1 MNQVDTSPEKV
12 ESEWQ
17 KIEVEFNLNEVS
29 GSVEGEH
36 IPSSEGGE
44 FVEETTILSADE
56 YEAKKKATKG
66 LISGG
71 LKMAFFML
79 KVEEIPESVTDEFCD
94 CWAVVIVN
102 RFPDNPVTDFMD
114 AYGDLI
120 AAGGASLVLFGAI
133 RTAKSK
139 KQIQGEIKKGMQAKQ
154 AEVVEDAN

>member
-17 KIEVEFNLNEVS
+17 KIAVDFKLVTA
-29 GSVEGEH
+29 G
-36 IPSSEGGE
+36 SSENPESLNGE
-44 FVEETTILSADE
+44 FLEHEEDIILSPEE
-56 YEAKKKATKG
+56 YELKKTATMK

-71 LKMAFFML
+71 LNMAFFML
-79 KVEEIPESVTDEFCD
+79 KVEEIPENITNDFCEA
-94 CWAVVIVN
+94 WAEVIVN
-102 RFPDNPVTDFMD
+102 RFPENPVTDFMD

-139 KQIQGEIKKGMQAKQ
+139 KQIQGTIKKGMQDKQ
-154 AEVVEDAN
+154 AEVVENGE